1 MNGLNSLA
9 TESADVMYVAAG
21 ASLYNDSV
29 VEAMGDGGIDGNGK
43 MNVTVR
49 RLEKSEDEYIAYA
62 KSLCGKATYFLYF
75 TDGLYG
81 AVALCN
87 FVEMLKSFFKVN
99 QLDVTVH
106 ENAVSLKHEEVFTLL
121 KGKGS

>member
-1 MNGLNSLA
+1 
-9 TESADVMYVAAG
+9 
-21 ASLYNDSV
+21 
-29 VEAMGDGGIDGNGK
+29 

-99 QLDVTVH
+99 QLDVAVH